1 MLEIT
6 AFKYGSI
13 FFFFYLSRFSFTT
26 IHELQTAGE
35 GGGHFFNS
43 SLSLAPALQTLRH

>member
-6 AFKYGSI
+6 TFKYGSI
-13 FFFFYLSRFSFTT
+13 FFFLPGFYFTT

-43 SLSLAPALQTLRH
+43 SVSLAPASQTFRH